1 MKACRKPRDACSIF
15 WGVFLPAGYNGS
27 MQVLHKTQTNSKKLK
42 KISTKH
48 IQEIIEK
55 ITSAYNPEKI
65 VLFGSYAYGKPSAW
79 SDLDLLVIMDA
90 PKGELETALAMR
102 KMLPPYPFS
111 IDILVRSAK
120 TIEKRKAMGD
130 GFLQEITQQGK
141 VVYERVD
148 A

>member
-1 MKACRKPRDACSIF
+1 METLD
-15 WGVFLPAGYNGS
+15 
-27 MQVLHKTQTNSKKLK
+27 KTLKNPKKLK
-42 KISTKH
+42 KISAKH
-48 IQEIIEK
+48 IQAVIEQ
-55 ITSAYNPEKI
+55 ITSTYDPEKI
-65 VLFGSYAYGKPSAW
+65 ILFGSYAYGKPNAW

-90 PKGELETALAMR
+90 PKGEVETALAMR

-120 TIEKRKAMGD
+120 TIEKRKALGD

-141 VVYERVD
+141 VVYERID

>member
-1 MKACRKPRDACSIF
+1 METLPKTLKNPR
-15 WGVFLPAGYNGS
+15 
-27 MQVLHKTQTNSKKLK
+27 KLK
-42 KISTKH
+42 KISAKH
-48 IQEIIEK
+48 IRAVVEQ
-55 ITSAYNPEKI
+55 ITSAYDPEKI
-65 VLFGSYAYGKPSAW
+65 ILFGSYAYGKPNAW

-120 TIEKRKAMGD
+120 TIEKRKALGD

>member
-1 MKACRKPRDACSIF
+1 MET
-15 WGVFLPAGYNGS
+15 
-27 MQVLHKTQTNSKKLK
+27 LHKTLKNPKKLK
-42 KISTKH
+42 KISAKH
-48 IQEIIEK
+48 IQAVIEQ
-55 ITSAYNPEKI
+55 ITSTYDPEKI
-65 VLFGSYAYGKPSAW
+65 ILFGSYAYGKPNAW

-90 PKGELETALAMR
+90 PNGEVETALAMR

-120 TIEKRKAMGD
+120 TIEKRKALGD

-141 VVYERVD
+141 VVYERID

>member
-1 MKACRKPRDACSIF
+1 METLQKTLKSPR
-15 WGVFLPAGYNGS
+15 
-27 MQVLHKTQTNSKKLK
+27 KLK
-42 KISTKH
+42 KISAKH
-48 IQEIIEK
+48 IQAVVEQ
-55 ITSAYNPEKI
+55 ITSTYDPEKI
-65 VLFGSYAYGKPSAW
+65 ILFGSYAYGKPHAW

-120 TIEKRKAMGD
+120 TIEKRKALGD

-141 VVYERVD
+141 VVYERID

>member
-1 MKACRKPRDACSIF
+1 MRLPWLYF
-15 WGVFLPAGYNGS
+15 LGVFRPDGYNGR
-27 MQVLHKTQTNSKKLK
+27 MKTLDKTLKNPKKLK
-42 KISTKH
+42 KISAKH
-48 IQEIIEK
+48 IQAVIEQ
-55 ITSAYNPEKI
+55 ITSTYDPEKI
-65 VLFGSYAYGKPSAW
+65 ILFGSYAYGKPNAW

-90 PKGELETALAMR
+90 PKGEVETALAMR

-120 TIEKRKAMGD
+120 TIEKRKALGD

-141 VVYERVD
+141 VVYERID

>member
-1 MKACRKPRDACSIF
+1 MAILRETP
-15 WGVFLPAGYNGS
+15 
-27 MQVLHKTQTNSKKLK
+27 KKLK
-42 KISTKH
+42 KISAKH
-48 IQEIIEK
+48 IQAIIEQ
-55 ITSAYNPEKI
+55 ITSAYDPEKI
-65 VLFGSYAYGKPSAW
+65 ILFGSYAYGKPNAW
-79 SDLDLLVIMDA
+79 SDLDLLVIMNA
-90 PKGELETALAMR
+90 PKGEVETALAMR

-120 TIEKRKAMGD
+120 TIEKRKALGD